1 MNQVVNRYFGLI
13 LMGAAFSGLFV
24 PSFGGNTSRVILIT
38 LAIIIFASFF
48 RVDMSSLAAREGLA
62 EVAWFWVLRFLL
74 LPIGVFYAFTTFSNF
89 YATCFLLMTL
99 LPAAVSSPAFTAMF
113 GGKVSHTLR
122 ILVLSSFLS
131 IITIPPLTGWLL
143 GKAIEI
149 DSRGMFL
156 TMLYTIFIPF
166 VGHLPMRRW
175 KQFSGKISAN
185 LPVITA
191 SCLSIMFVAATS
203 ANKSII
209 MGNPLKIAHYAL
221 LSFVGYA
228 VLYLLGFSVFRR
240 SGRRVHI
247 SHSVSSGANNVGLG
261 VALTAVYFSADTNVF
276 FITSQLTWIAILF
289 PMRYVF
295 HWYLSKGVTAN
306 NNNTPVTS

>member
-13 LMGAAFSGLFV
+13 LICAAFTGLFT
-24 PSFGGNTSRVILIT
+24 PTFGGNTSRIILTT

-62 EVAWFWVLRFLL
+62 EVTWFWVLRFLL

-89 YATCFLLMTL
+89 YAACFLLMTL

-156 TMLYTIFIPF
+156 TMLYTIFVPF
-166 VGHLPMRRW
+166 VAHLPLRRW
-175 KQFSGKISAN
+175 KKLSSRISAN

-191 SCLSIMFVAATS
+191 SCLSIMFIAATS

-209 MGNPLKIAHYAL
+209 MANPLKIANYAF
-221 LSFVGYA
+221 LSIIGYA
-228 VLYLLGFSVFRR
+228 ALYFLGLSVFRHHDR
-240 SGRRVHI
+240 QIRI
-247 SHSVSSGANNVGLG
+247 SHSVSSGANNIGLG
-261 VALTAVYFSADTNVF
+261 VALTAVYFTANTNIF
-276 FITSQLTWIAILF
+276 FITSQLTWIVILF
-289 PMRYVF
+289 PMRYVYQ
-295 HWYLSKGVTAN
+295 WYVKMDESAN
-306 NNNTPVTS
+306 NSNHPLAP